1 MRAIVMREF
10 GGPDVLRL
18 EDVPVPEPG
27 AGEALVRVA
36 AVTVNR
42 SFDLKVREDGN
53 GRDPLMPLVLG
64 NDPAGEVVA
73 VGPGVRELKVG
84 DHVAAWRAMPCGH
97 CERCQREQPDH
108 CLYKKMLGIHKW
120 GGYAE

>member
-18 EDVPVPEPG
+18 EEVPVPEPG
-27 AGEALVRVA
+27 PGEALVKVA

-53 GRDPLMPLVLG
+53 GRDPIMPLVLG

-73 VGPGVRELKVG
+73 VGPNVREVRVG
-84 DHVAAWRAMPCGH
+84 DHVAAWRSAAPVS
-97 CERCQREQPDH
+97 RRARRR
-108 CLYKKMLGIHKW
+108 W
-120 GGYAE
+120 